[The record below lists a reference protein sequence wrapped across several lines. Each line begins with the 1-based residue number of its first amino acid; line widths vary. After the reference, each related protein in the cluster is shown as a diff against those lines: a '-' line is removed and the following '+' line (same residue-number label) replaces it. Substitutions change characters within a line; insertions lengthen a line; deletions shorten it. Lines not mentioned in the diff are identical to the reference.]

1 MPLGDLND
9 LRLFAAVVA
18 QGGFSAASRA
28 LSVPKSRISRR
39 VTALEN
45 ELGVRLVE
53 RSTRRF
59 SVTEIGQDVYRHA
72 RAALAEADTIEE
84 TAARLKSEPQGLVR
98 ISCPVGADRLIGIG
112 LSAFVGRYP
121 KLRIQM
127 VVTNRRMNLIED
139 GIDVAVR
146 VRERLDTDGDLQMK
160 VIGRTVSRLVAAPS
174 LLKALGEPETLS
186 DLRRFPTLG
195 FTDIPGIDRWI
206 LIGPD
211 GREESFAH
219 EPRLAATDFDILH
232 QAAIEGLGIAYLPE
246 LQHRLAVAD
255 GRLTFVLP
263 QWTSRE
269 ATMHLVY
276 TSRRGMLPSVRAV
289 IDFVA
294 QALDMKSPA
303 WTRT

>member
-1 MPLGDLND
+1 MALDDLND

-39 VTALEN
+39 IRALEN
-45 ELGVRLVE
+45 ALGVRLIE

-59 SVTEIGQDVYRHA
+59 AVTEIGQDVYRHA
-72 RAALAEADTIEE
+72 RAALAEAETIEE

-98 ISCPVGADRLIGIG
+98 VSCPPGADRLLAIG
-112 LSAFVGRYP
+112 LPAFVAGHP

-127 VVTNRRMNLIED
+127 VVSNRRMNLIED

-146 VRERLDTDGDLQMK
+146 VRDRLDTDADLQ
-160 VIGRTVSRLVAAPS
+160 IRILGRTVSRLVAAPA
-174 LLKALGEPETLS
+174 LLERLGPPAALA
-186 DLRRFPTLG
+186 DLKRFPTLG
-195 FTDIPGIDRWI
+195 HTELPGIDRWT
-206 LIGPD
+206 LVGPD
-211 GREESFAH
+211 GEEQSFAH

-232 QAAIEGLGIAYLPE
+232 QAAIDGLGVAYLPD

-255 GRLTFVLP
+255 GRLSVVLP

-269 ATMHLVY
+269 AILHLVY
-276 TSRRGMLPSVRAV
+276 TSRRGMLPGVRAV
-289 IDFVA
+289 IDFAV
-294 QALDMKSPA
+294 QALDINSPA
-303 WTRT
+303 WARR